1 VLTGCVNVRMSVGLW
16 AAIDNKMI
24 QEKDLQMKFTRSL
37 VLPGVVVDATDV
49 HMLLKKVCKF
59 FLSK

>member
-1 VLTGCVNVRMSVGLW
+1 MSVGLW

-59 FLSK
+59 FLSR